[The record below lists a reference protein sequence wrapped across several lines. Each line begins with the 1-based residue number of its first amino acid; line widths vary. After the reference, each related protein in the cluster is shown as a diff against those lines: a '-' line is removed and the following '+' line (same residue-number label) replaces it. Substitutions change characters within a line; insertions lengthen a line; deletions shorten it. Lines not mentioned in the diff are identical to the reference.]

1 MGTSRYTDYKSV
13 NWDIPIWSP
22 DWKQVDNLLTNKEQG
37 YQLAQ
42 AALDAPIDSS
52 NLGTDPLVR
61 EQLRLNREQAQA
73 DLAKTYA
80 QPNGLHA
87 GNQALQSYLQQIGRE
102 KNPGGVEYQLMQN
115 KADIVKFQE
124 EINKKE
130 GWSPEQKQQWL
141 SMNLADYKGAVYEGE
156 LKGFSGQDLSKFI
169 NDSLYAQ
176 KYLEKMKFH
185 EQEGF
190 LIDPQGKKITL
201 DGSTAIY
208 ADSKGNLFRDKLK
221 TQTLTSEEM
230 ILAVY
235 PAMQQDPEYQAYMK
249 DKTAIKLY
257 GTTGTTKHNWKDLI
271 TVQSGM
277 IDLAVQKLDSAKS
290 LEEKKAILTEYD
302 GKDYSKIDE
311 ETVNAKLETKKAE
324 LQSQKLESSR
334 IRSYDDLLSVEGNN
348 DLLRTVKANSKLY
361 EVDNFSITSEHFL
374 DEFGKLRMNFE
385 MDMAKK
391 KAEEQLTLPDYW
403 ISHIKKINDDIV
415 AGADEFDTYEKL
427 TTGINKLYKE
437 LPSNVAT
444 LNYEFKTKVSNNPN
458 SPLYKALMA
467 SGFDPAKEDFVK
479 MVYDEKTGNVT
490 VNTANLDKM
499 GALKSVEGISNTVQT
514 YIDNV
519 KKQANSITMGQT
531 QLSLLIKKY
540 QEYSGDKNI
549 ADNLKDVSE
558 ASFLGSNGK
567 AVNQA
572 VTYKQF
578 QEVGTAPNTKTY
590 NDYLKEAKI
599 LSAKEN
605 KFFLSDNERNNYYI
619 KQIKERESKEQND
632 KFVNDYYDKY
642 VEFRKGKGKDFKSKE
657 DVLKYG
663 FVDYDGLS
671 QNREFYKEIIEK
683 DKTTQSKSNVL
694 NQIDL
699 TASQK
704 KKNFEEAMAE
714 LKKTQSSFET
724 LYSISDINNTSFDP
738 KVSKLINAKKKAL
751 NTAIGSTV
759 ISKGNEAGL
768 LSDVDTGAL
777 ITDTELK
784 DRIITALNSQKSYD
798 EEGKLLPQ
806 KDNIDYHV
814 GMKNGKL
821 YGVMNVN
828 FADEYKD
835 KHSYSVQFEIN
846 DETPDIK
853 KFLID
858 DERLFQQNELIRTQE
873 IAKQLKGNQVAITN
887 YSLPDGQK
895 FNINLSRK
903 IKTAGDSDNS
913 EYQARIVLPKTMTDR
928 LGQSSTFI
936 EFNTNDIATPPR
948 IVGILEK
955 ISTNADYFKTLKE
968 TNFAN
973 DDEGFMKFITQDIE
987 GMTNGKIGAYQ
998 STQLYDWLIKPMLDK
1013 GKILQQQPPSQ
1024 SYIGNFPNPQ
1034 GFKW

>member
-1 MGTSRYTDYKSV
+1 MGTSRYTNYGSV

-22 DWKQVDNLLTNKEQG
+22 DWKQVDSLLTGQEQG

-42 AALDAPIDSS
+42 QALNAPIDSS
-52 NLGTDPLVR
+52 SYGNDPLLR
-61 EQLRLNREQAQA
+61 EQLRLNRQQAQN
-73 DLAKTYA
+73 DLALTYKSKGV
-80 QPNGLHA
+80 NA
-87 GNQALQSYLQQIGRE
+87 GNKALQSYIQQIQQE
-102 KNPGGVEYQLMQN
+102 KQPGGIEYQLMQN
-115 KADIVKFQE
+115 KAAIAAYNEKIDKA
-124 EINKKE
+124 E
-130 GWSPEQKQQWL
+130 GWSPEDKQKWL
-141 SMNLADYKGAVYEGE
+141 SMNLSDYKGALQGEE
-156 LKGFSGQDLSKFI
+156 LKGFSGQDISKFI

-208 ADSKGNLFRDKLK
+208 ADGHGNLFRDKLK
-221 TQTLTSEEM
+221 TQRLTSEEM
-230 ILAVY
+230 ILAVA
-235 PAMQQDPEYQAYMK
+235 PAMKEDPEYQAYMK
-249 DKTAIKLY
+249 DKMAIKLY
-257 GTTGTTKHNWKDLI
+257 GAAGTTKHNWKDLI
-271 TVQSGM
+271 TVQSRM
-277 IDLAVQKLDSAKS
+277 IDLAVQKLDSAKT
-290 LEEKKAILTEYD
+290 LAEKKALLTEYD

-334 IRSYDDLLSVEGNN
+334 IRSYDDLLFVEGNN

-391 KAEEQLTLPDYW
+391 KADEQITLPDYW
-403 ISHIKKINDDIV
+403 INHIKKINDDIV

-427 TTGINKLYKE
+427 STGINKYFKE
-437 LPSNVAT
+437 LPSNIAT
-444 LNYEFKTKVSNNPN
+444 LNYEFKTKVANNPD
-458 SPLYKALMA
+458 SPLYKALIA

-479 MVYDEKTGNVT
+479 MAYDENTGNVT
-490 VNTANLDKM
+490 VDVANLDKF
-499 GALKSVEGISNTVQT
+499 GALKSVEGIGNTIQK
-514 YIDNV
+514 YIDDV
-519 KKQANSITMGQT
+519 RKQANSITMGQT
-531 QLSLLIKKY
+531 QLNLLIKKY
-540 QEYSGDKNI
+540 QEYTGDKNI
-549 ADNLKDVSE
+549 TDNLKDVNE
-558 ASFLGSNGK
+558 ASFLDGNGK
-567 AVNQA
+567 PVNQSIK
-572 VTYKQF
+572 YKQF

-590 NDYLKEAKI
+590 DDYLKEAKI

-642 VEFRKGKGKDFKSKE
+642 VEFRKSKGKDFKSKE
-657 DVLKYG
+657 DVLKFG

-671 QNREFYKEIIEK
+671 QNKDFYKEIIEK

-704 KKNFEEAMAE
+704 KKNFEEAMNK

-724 LYSISDINNTSFDP
+724 LYSISPINSTDS
-738 KVSKLINAKKKAL
+738 KVTKVINEKKKAL
-751 NTAIGSTV
+751 NQAIGSTV
-759 ISKGNEAGL
+759 ISKGSEAGL
-768 LSDVDTGAL
+768 LSDVDTGTL
-777 ITDTELK
+777 ITDTDLK
-784 DRIITALNSQKSYD
+784 DRIITALNAQKSYD
-798 EEGKLLPQ
+798 DEGNLLPQ
-806 KDNIDYHV
+806 KDNVDYHI

-821 YGVMNVN
+821 YGVMIVN
-828 FADEYKD
+828 FADEYKG
-835 KHSYSVQFEIN
+835 KHSYSVQYEIN
-846 DETPDIK
+846 DETPAVK

-903 IKTAGDSDNS
+903 IKTAGDTDDS
-913 EYQARIVLPKTMTDR
+913 EYKARIVLPKPMADR
-928 LGQSSTFI
+928 SGQSSTFI
-936 EFNTNDIATPPR
+936 EFNTNDIATAPR

-973 DDEGFMKFITQDIE
+973 DDEGFMKFITQDIY